1 MRKIPLKIN
10 NINEMKT
17 QNVLIARPGN
27 KQEMNTIL
35 AFFKALKIK
44 FEVAK
49 DIPYDAEFVAKIE
62 RGREDHKNGKGITIS
77 MDELN
82 ELCK

>member
-1 MRKIPLKIN
+1 
-10 NINEMKT
+10 MKT
-17 QNVLIARPGN
+17 QNILIARPGSE
-27 KQEMNTIL
+27 QEMNIIL

-49 DIPYDAEFVAKIE
+49 DIPYDADFVAKIE
-62 RGREDHKNGKGITIS
+62 RGREDYKNGRGISIS
-77 MDELN
+77 LDELN

>member
-1 MRKIPLKIN
+1 
-10 NINEMKT
+10 MKT
-17 QNVLIARPGN
+17 QNILIAHPSN
-27 KQEMNTIL
+27 EQEMNTIK
-35 AFFKALKIK
+35 AFFEALKIK

-49 DIPYDAEFVAKIE
+49 DTPYNSDFVAKIE
-62 RGREDHKNGKGITIS
+62 KGREDYRNGKGITLS

>member
-1 MRKIPLKIN
+1 
-10 NINEMKT
+10 MKT
-17 QNVLIARPGN
+17 QNILIAHPSN
-27 KQEMNTIL
+27 DKEMNTIK
-35 AFFKALKIK
+35 AFFEALKIK

-49 DIPYDAEFVAKIE
+49 DTPYNSDFVAKIE
-62 RGREDHKNGKGITIS
+62 KGREDYRNGKGITLS

>member
-1 MRKIPLKIN
+1 
-10 NINEMKT
+10 MKT
-17 QNVLIARPGN
+17 QNILIAHPSN
-27 KQEMNTIL
+27 EKEMNTIK
-35 AFFKALKIK
+35 AFFEALKIK

-49 DIPYDAEFVAKIE
+49 DTPYDPEFVAKIE
-62 RGREDHKNGKGITIS
+62 RGREDYRNGKGITLS

>member
-1 MRKIPLKIN
+1 
-10 NINEMKT
+10 
-17 QNVLIARPGN
+17 
-27 KQEMNTIL
+27 MNTVM

-49 DIPYDAEFVAKIE
+49 DTPYDTGFVAKIE
-62 RGREDHKNGKGITIS
+62 RGREDYRNGKGITIS

-82 ELCK
+82 DLCK

>member
-1 MRKIPLKIN
+1 MKAQ
-10 NINEMKT
+10 NI
-17 QNVLIARPGN
+17 LIARPGN
-27 KQEMNTIL
+27 EQEMNTIL

-62 RGREDHKNGKGITIS
+62 RGREDYKKDKGIIIS
-77 MDELN
+77 MDEIN